1 MTRMGTW
8 TRTLRILVAIL
19 ALVAIAG
26 RAAPASAGPASETAC
41 TDVLLNAMVKGDLVV
56 PAEAICDLS
65 GTTVYGNVRL
75 EPGARLYANY
85 SEIKGAIRVGGQ
97 MGTLQLSYSRV
108 GGDIEIRGTWGVLVE
123 STINGNIWVEDAVG
137 LTLNDVT
144 VNGEVQV
151 ARSRHFTDN
160 KSRLK
165 GAVTVQD
172 VGFTAFRGSHLG
184 KDVTVERAREEV
196 RLCESSVAGNA
207 TFVGNTTKVSIGGG
221 VFGCGGNE
229 VRGDLAV
236 HQNLGAIT
244 IADNLVRGDL
254 ACSGNEPSPAG
265 GDNQVGGR
273 KQGQCSGR

>member
-1 MTRMGTW
+1 MHVKR
-8 TRTLRILVAIL
+8 RANVLAVCVLVLL
-19 ALVAIAG
+19 ALLAG
-26 RAAPASAGPASETAC
+26 AAPASAAPAGETAC
-41 TDVLLNAMVKGDLVV
+41 AGALLNAMVKGDLVV
-56 PAEAICDLS
+56 PVEATCDLS

-75 EPGARLYANY
+75 EPGARLYADY

-108 GGDIEIRGTWGVLVE
+108 GGGIEIRGIWGVLVT
-123 STINGNIWVEDAVG
+123 STINGNIRVEDAVG

-144 VNGEVQV
+144 VSGEVQV
-151 ARSRHFTDN
+151 ARSRHFTDT
-160 KSRLK
+160 KSGLK

-207 TFVGNTTKVSIGGG
+207 TFVGNATKVSIGGG
-221 VFGCGGNE
+221 VFLCGGNE

-236 HQNLGAIT
+236 HQNLGTIT
-244 IADNLVRGDL
+244 VANNAVRGDL
-254 ACSGNEPSPAG
+254 ACTGNEPAPVG
-265 GDNQVGGR
+265 GNNQVER
-273 KQGQCSGR
+273 NKEGQCSGL